1 MKGYK
6 MRVLAKNVVLFFYCK
21 GHKLEKC
28 QMDVE
33 ALWEEGTPI
42 CGICDKPMTLKK
54 ECLVTN

>member
-1 MKGYK
+1 

-21 GHKLEKC
+21 GHKSEKC

-33 ALWEEGTPI
+33 ELWDEGKPI